1 MAVGMIEHPVP
12 SSRNFIALVDGE
24 NLVFRYQEMLSN
36 RKRHSNTEYIE
47 DVFVWHQYMGVA
59 MGWSLL
65 RVNYYTSA
73 TGSEDRIAALEKQIS
88 GVAVPRSGEAPCQIC
103 PRVFKKPAK
112 SQKTKIVDISIA
124 LDALRHSYHRDV
136 EAIWLF
142 SGDGDYLPLIKDIM
156 RNGTQV
162 WLGAFSSGLN
172 PALPPSVDRFVDL
185 DQWFFV

>member
-1 MAVGMIEHPVP
+1 
-12 SSRNFIALVDGE
+12 
-24 NLVFRYQEMLSN
+24 
-36 RKRHSNTEYIE
+36 
-47 DVFVWHQYMGVA
+47 
-59 MGWSLL
+59 
-65 RVNYYTSA
+65 
-73 TGSEDRIAALEKQIS
+73 
-88 GVAVPRSGEAPCQIC
+88 
-103 PRVFKKPAK
+103 
-112 SQKTKIVDISIA
+112 VDISIA